1 MKPGGRFLF
10 VESATVNGESYLDY
24 LVGLSEN
31 GGVEI
36 KGGLEGLSGGGN
48 GEGEDAEV
56 DGKAA
61 AATVVTTAA
70 DDDGSSIAD
79 DDGDTANDT
88 TISPLFDEVGYDQ
101 VDMVLQPHVA
111 GVAIKASDAD
121 LSAAEKAQKRAREE
135 SDRLAELSFDVFE
148 RGLKKRRKRKKKAG
162 ADAAVGAEK

>member
-48 GEGEDAEV
+48 GGSEDDD

-61 AATVVTTAA
+61 VADAA
-70 DDDGSSIAD
+70 DDISSIAD

-148 RGLKKRRKRKKKAG
+148 RGLKKRRKRKKKEEKKA
-162 ADAAVGAEK
+162 GAEK